1 MKTKSGFVLALFLL
15 LSAYSALAGQDT
27 IPGQKP
33 MLLLN
38 NAFQFISGSWA
49 DYTYFDKQKNES
61 TRLYFSFLE
70 RESVKNVPYIWMEIE
85 AAVKGSPVVV
95 TRVLIQ
101 EKSAAPFRID
111 QAIVQVQGYS
121 PFTVP
126 QKYLEGQDQQVG
138 QFQTAHIVRQLAQQV
153 IEQKGKKINA
163 ITAEGETDQGDKVT
177 VTYSLELPPIA
188 VYQAESKDFRLS
200 VNDWG
205 MNAKSKINGEPESF
219 LSWIMEMI
227 DDAFT
232 TDDTKAAGGDTNVSA
247 SESFDGKWQTDFGVM
262 TLTQNGTSVIGTYTY
277 RNGSIDGTVSENVA
291 KGTWTQNS
299 SDLGNETTSG
309 DFEFVLSSDYNS
321 FSGKWRYGS
330 SGGWQSK
337 PWNGTRLKQ

>member
-15 LSAYSALAGQDT
+15 LSAFSALAGQDA

-33 MLLLN
+33 MLLLD

-70 RESVKNVPYIWMEIE
+70 RESVKSVPYIWMEIE

-126 QKYLEGQDQQVG
+126 KKYLEGQDQQVG
-138 QFQTAHIVRQLAQQV
+138 QFQTAHIVRQLGQQV
-153 IEQKGKKINA
+153 IEHKGQKINA
-163 ITAEGETDQGDKVT
+163 ITAEGATDQGDKVT

-205 MNAKSKINGEPESF
+205 MNARTKINGTPESF
-219 LSWIMEMI
+219 FMWIMEQV
-227 DDAFT
+227 DNAFAT
-232 TDDTKAAGGDTNVSA
+232 GDTKASGSG
-247 SESFDGKWQTDFGVM
+247 SFDGKWQTDFGVM
-262 TLTQNGTSVIGTYTY
+262 TLTQNGASLLGTYTY
-277 RNGSIDGTVSENVA
+277 RNGSLDGTVADNVA
-291 KGTWTQNS
+291 RGTWLQNTSDS
-299 SDLGNETTSG
+299 SNDVTSG
-309 DFEFVLSSDYNS
+309 DFEFVLSADGNS

-330 SGGWQSK
+330 SGAWQSK
-337 PWNGTRLKQ
+337 PWNGTRLQQ